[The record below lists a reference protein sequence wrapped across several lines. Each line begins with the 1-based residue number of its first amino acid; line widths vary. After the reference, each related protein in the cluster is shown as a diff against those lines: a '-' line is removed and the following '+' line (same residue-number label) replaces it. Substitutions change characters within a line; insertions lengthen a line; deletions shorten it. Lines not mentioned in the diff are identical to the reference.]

1 MSLSLNGHT
10 KYMQNI
16 HLYLIGWQVTKEST
30 VVLAVPSC
38 PMVKLD
44 DKYYKL
50 VDKMEALTEAPP
62 SLLHAKSLTVKGP
75 VKFVKGVVIK
85 GDVTFENGEQ
95 SSVLYLTLK
104 CIALWTTLPCGS
116 KVHAGSA
123 CVKNLPDLLSAVS
136 CYAFTCCCVLVQTLR
151 SLSPWRRR
159 HTRTPLRSWDKA
171 SSSSSQHQLV
181 HKLPML
187 KQQQ

>member
-1 MSLSLNGHT
+1 
-10 KYMQNI
+10 MQNI
-16 HLYLIGWQVTKEST
+16 HVRLIGWQVTKEST

-95 SSVLYLTLK
+95 CFVPHTQMH
-104 CIALWTTLPCGS
+104 CALGGGCE
-116 KVHAGSA
+116 VHAWCA

-136 CYAFTCCCVLVQTLR
+136 CYAFTHWCVLVQTLR
-151 SLSPWRRR
+151 SLSLWRRR
-159 HTRTPLRSWDKA
+159 HTRTPLRSWDRT
-171 SSSSSQHQLV
+171 SSSSSSRHQLV
-181 HKLPML
+181 HRLPML
-187 KQQQ
+187 KQQQQ

>member
-1 MSLSLNGHT
+1 MHVICFLLLSTAPAIRSSFCNLLYVSWVLNKHVCLPGVQQLPLSLNGHT

-16 HLYLIGWQVTKEST
+16 HVYLVGWQVTKEST

-75 VKFVKGVVIK
+75 VKFVKGVVIR

-95 SSVLYLTLK
+95 SSVLYLTLR
-104 CIALWTTLPCGS
+104 CIALW
-116 KVHAGSA
+116 VVA
-123 CVKNLPDLLSAVS
+123 VKFIRGLLV
-136 CYAFTCCCVLVQTLR
+136 
-151 SLSPWRRR
+151 
-159 HTRTPLRSWDKA
+159 
-171 SSSSSQHQLV
+171 
-181 HKLPML
+181 
-187 KQQQ
+187 